1 GEGAIM
7 SKDREVNSAGP
18 SADQT
23 RGSNGPKTKRRTRMT
38 SLLGAVF
45 LMATSAIGP
54 GFLTQTA
61 TFTQQLGAAFS
72 FGILVSVVVDLAI
85 QLNVWRVIGIS
96 GKRAQELAQI
106 VLPGSG
112 VVLSI
117 IVVVCGFIANMG
129 NVSGVGLGLNVLFDM
144 DARWGAAIGAVV
156 SIVIFMN

>member
-1 GEGAIM
+1 
-7 SKDREVNSAGP
+7 
-18 SADQT
+18 
-23 RGSNGPKTKRRTRMT
+23 
-38 SLLGAVF
+38 
-45 LMATSAIGP
+45 
-54 GFLTQTA
+54 
-61 TFTQQLGAAFS
+61 
-72 FGILVSVVVDLAI
+72 
-85 QLNVWRVIGIS
+85 GIS

-156 SIVIFMN
+156 SIVIFMNKRFGVAMDRLLIPLGVVMIALTIYVAINAQPPIGDAAIQTIAPERFDAFAVTTIIGGT